1 MSDDENE
8 KEVDIASLR
17 KKYADLPPPD
27 VRIKAA
33 TDCKTA
39 GNKAYVK
46 ELYEVAAKSYKEA
59 IETVENEWDFTAFE
73 ALEAKELRV
82 ACHSNFAQCM
92 LNLGKDYEAR
102 KSCDAA
108 LEINDEHAKTLYR
121 RGLAHSNLSAFEAAR
136 KDFKCALALEPD
148 NKNVKKQVEKLQKRV
163 DKHKRK
169 EKKIFK
175 KAFENLDGVFSENRD
190 GDVSLLEKWCRWAED
205 HAQSYGPWIATLLH
219 VCVLG
224 GKAVGGVGARFSS
237 TSSRGVCSLM
247 FFVVGFLQL
256 RWSYKRRG
264 DWLPSWLPFREQVSW
279 VSGSLST
286 LVAWTMIMARTS
298 SEMSFVSKVAIVVV
312 MCSGGLAAL
321 GEESTTIKRRVQDRA
336 LRASSMLMLLAL
348 LTGHASSVVP

>member
-1 MSDDENE
+1 MSDDETDHDI
-8 KEVDIASLR
+8 DIASLR

-27 VRIKAA
+27 VRIKTA
-33 TDCKTA
+33 TTCKIA
-39 GNKAYVK
+39 GNEAYVK
-46 ELYEVAAKSYKEA
+46 KLYKVAAKSYQEA
-59 IETVENEWDFTAFE
+59 IETIENEYDFTAFE

-92 LNLGKDYEAR
+92 LNLGNNYEAR
-102 KSCDAA
+102 KSCDEA
-108 LEINDEHAKTLYR
+108 LEINDEHAKTMYR

-148 NKNVKKQVEKLQKRV
+148 NKNVRKQLEKLQKRI

-169 EKKIFK
+169 EKKVFK

-205 HAQSYGPWIATLLH
+205 RVQSNGPWIATLLQ
-219 VCVLG
+219 VCLLG
-224 GKAVGGVGARFSS
+224 GKAVGSIGPQFFT

-247 FFVVGFLQL
+247 FLVAGFLQL
-256 RWSYKRRG
+256 RWSYKRKG
-264 DWLPSWLPFREQVSW
+264 DWLPSWLPFREQLSW

-298 SEMSFVSKVAIVVV
+298 SEMSFVSKVAIIVV
-312 MCSGGLAAL
+312 MCSSGMAAL
-321 GEESTTIKRRVQDRA
+321 GEESRTSKRIQDRA
-336 LRASSMLMLLAL
+336 LRASSMLMMLAL
-348 LTGHASSVVP
+348 LTGHASS